1 MIKALQKRFV
11 VTAMIAIIALIA
23 VLLGVINLTNA
34 VMTAKQTDEKLSL
47 IAKSEGDI
55 DKLPDRNTPAPPD
68 APRNLR
74 APKNEHD
81 MFLSSNFFTVR
92 TDSDKNVVFT
102 DTSRTSAVSSE
113 EAKALAKKALDSNN
127 ESGRLEKYKYIKASS
142 DDGKV
147 TLIFLDTSEELAAML
162 RVLLISFFVGLI
174 CIAVMLVTLMF
185 LSKRAV
191 KPFAENFEKQK
202 QFVTNAGHEIKTP
215 LAIILANTEAL
226 ELTQGVSKK
235 TENIKEQTK
244 RLSGLTENLLTLA
257 KADELKETK
266 KAEKF
271 DLSKLSLNTFN
282 QFAERFALRNITA
295 EEDIEKDVFA
305 TADKNDVERI
315 FLLLFDNA
323 AKYTNDGGIFRF
335 SLKKDGKI
343 VTAIFENTCTSLP
356 EAPPERLFERFY
368 RADEARTQTSGGCG
382 IGLSAA
388 RSLAQINGGKLSCD
402 YKKPETIVF
411 TLELRA

>member
-34 VMTAKQTDEKLSL
+34 AMTAKQTDEKLSL
-47 IAKSEGDI
+47 IARSEGDI
-55 DKLPDRNTPAPPD
+55 DKLPDKNTPAPPGV
-68 APRNLR
+68 PRNLR

-92 TDSDKNVVFT
+92 TDSDKNVIFT

-113 EAKALAKKALDSNN
+113 EAKALAKKALDSKN

-162 RVLLISFFVGLI
+162 RVLLISLFVGLI
-174 CIAVMLVTLMF
+174 CIAVMLVTLTL

-271 DLSKLSLNTFN
+271 DLSKLSLNTFS

-323 AKYTNDGGIFRF
+323 AKYANDGGTFMF
-335 SLKKDGKI
+335 SLKKDGKK
-343 VTAIFENTCTSLP
+343 VTAIFENTCSALP
-356 EAPPERLFERFY
+356 KAPPERLFERFY

-388 RSLAQINGGKLSCD
+388 RSLAQINGGRLSCD
-402 YKKPETIVF
+402 YKKPETIIF